1 MTELRLRKE
10 KLEWLETGG
19 EIVALDETEL
29 AYLAAN
35 ASGSLLWSELARGAT
50 PERLVSRLVE
60 TFEIDIA
67 TAERDVDAFLADL
80 DGRGL
85 LEK

>member
-1 MTELRLRKE
+1 VNELRLRKD

-19 EIVALDETEL
+19 EVVALDETEL

-35 ASGSLLWSELARGAT
+35 ASGSLLWAELARGAT
-50 PERLVSRLVE
+50 RQRLVTRLVE
-60 TFEIDIA
+60 TFEIDSA

-80 DGRGL
+80 DSRGL